1 MTEHLNAEE
10 IKAFQALLSKDE
22 GRSEMVQLFKTEYY
36 YAIDTARTTM
46 CRRLNELYWNGAV
59 CDFSSVEKAA
69 CTSYCE
75 GRKSR
80 KTRLVFAGRSSC
92 VRPL

>member
-22 GRSEMVQLFKTEYY
+22 GRSEMVQLFKLLGDATRLNYY
-36 YAIDTARTTM
+36 YVIDTARTTM

-59 CDFSSVEKAA
+59 CDFSSVEKNFV
-69 CTSYCE
+69 
-75 GRKSR
+75 
-80 KTRLVFAGRSSC
+80 LII
-92 VRPL
+92 L